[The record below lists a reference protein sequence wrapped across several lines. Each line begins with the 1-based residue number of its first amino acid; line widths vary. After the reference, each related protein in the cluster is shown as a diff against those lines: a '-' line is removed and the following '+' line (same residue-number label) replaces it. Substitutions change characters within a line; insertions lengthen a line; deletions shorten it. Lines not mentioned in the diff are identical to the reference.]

1 MERTKKTSTLI
12 RCGLAITAVALL
24 VGGPALAPTHLYPS
38 GGRSLEGW
46 WLAML
51 GLALL
56 PVALC
61 LNTSWLRSAW
71 LFSGLLVGFCGQ
83 LGQTTQ
89 IWIPILLIP
98 PLPTDWLGR
107 SQLFALCF
115 EAAIVATLAGPRLA
129 RFGLV
134 AIRWIG
140 WSRALILV
148 GLLTLCSVQATR
160 YLPLGNTESYAIQ
173 LGLAAL
179 LAGLHLAA
187 IAGIALA
194 APLLV
199 PRERERFD
207 RLETW
212 LATRI
217 HWLGPLFA
225 FATALLFAGLAL
237 DFFPKIP
244 DEVAYLFQARTF
256 AQGGLTAATPP
267 VSESFAQYL
276 LTDIDGRRWAMPPP
290 GWAATL
296 ALGAAIDLPYI
307 VNPLLGALGLWLA
320 IAFFRRSADERSALG
335 LALLF
340 CLSPWFLEINASLM
354 THSLSLVL
362 VLCAWV
368 LLERVRDGAP
378 AGIGFLAGLAM
389 GASVLVRPLEGVVV
403 GTMTGLFGLGLF
415 ARRLPTSALVAYGV
429 GCITTSSLFLV
440 YNAHITGDPFLF
452 PMSVYLDA
460 LWYPGVNSLGFGPD
474 IGNAPGWAGL
484 DPYPGHGWRDVLL
497 NASQNFYGL
506 NIELFGWGCGS
517 LILAGVFVLRG
528 SLSTLDKRLAALTV
542 ALLASYTLYWFSGGN
557 GYGPRYWYITIVPLM
572 WFSLRGTQL
581 VIAAADDGTA
591 GSVAERRVQLAIGA
605 CGLIALLCFLPW
617 RAVGKFDTFRGFHS
631 QYRSLAREHD
641 LDGHLVLVR
650 TTRETDWSSAYTL
663 MWPTPYEDEPIFALD
678 RGSASTRALLAAYP
692 DRRVL
697 VVRGLSDPNERIQV
711 VEGPLTPGTPP
722 RTLWQPPGRKPG
734 QKRRGSP

>member
-1 MERTKKTSTLI
+1 MERTQKASTLL
-12 RCGLAITAVALL
+12 RLGLAIAAVALL
-24 VGGPALAPTHLYPS
+24 VGGPALASTHLHPA

-56 PVALC
+56 PLAIC
-61 LNTSWLRSAW
+61 LTTSWLRSAS
-71 LFSGLLVGFCGQ
+71 LFSALLVGFCGQ

-89 IWIPILLIP
+89 VWMPTLQIP
-98 PLPTDWLGR
+98 PLPVDWLGR

-115 EAAIVATLAGPRLA
+115 EAVIVATLEGPRLA
-129 RFGLV
+129 RLALA

-140 WSRALILV
+140 WSRALVLIGMLA
-148 GLLTLCSVQATR
+148 LCSVQATP
-160 YLPLGNTESYAIQ
+160 YLPAGNLSSYATQ
-173 LGLAAL
+173 LGLAAVF
-179 LAGLHLAA
+179 AALHLAA
-187 IAGIALA
+187 IVGIALA
-194 APLLV
+194 APLTV
-199 PRERERFD
+199 PRERERLD
-207 RLETW
+207 RIETW

-217 HWLGPLFA
+217 SWLGPLFA
-225 FATALLFAGLAL
+225 FASALLFAGLAL
-237 DFFPKIP
+237 DFFPKLP

-256 AQGGLTAATPP
+256 AQGGLTAAAPP
-267 VSESFAQYL
+267 VSDSFAQYL
-276 LTDIDGRRWAMPPP
+276 LTDIDGHRWAMPPP
-290 GWAATL
+290 GWAAAL
-296 ALGAAIDLPYI
+296 ALGAALDLPHL

-320 IAFFRRSADERSALG
+320 IAFFRRSADERSALA

-362 VLCAWV
+362 ILGAWL
-368 LLERVRDGAP
+368 LLERIRDGAP
-378 AGIGFLAGLAM
+378 AEIGFLAGLVM

-415 ARRLPTSALVAYGV
+415 ARRLPTSALVAYGA
-429 GCITTSSLFLV
+429 GCLTTSSLFLV
-440 YNAHITGDPFLF
+440 YNSHITGDPFVF

-460 LWYPGVNSLGFGPD
+460 LWYPGVNSLGFGPE

-484 DPYPGHGWRDVLL
+484 DPYPGHGLRDVLL

-517 LILAGVFVLRG
+517 LILTGVFVLRG

-557 GYGPRYWYITIVPLM
+557 DYGPRYWYITIVPLM
-572 WFSLRGTQL
+572 WFSLRGAQL
-581 VIAAADDGTA
+581 VITATGDGTA
-591 GSVAERRVQLAIGA
+591 GNVAERRVQLAIGA

-617 RAVGKFDTFRGFHS
+617 RAFGKFDSFRGFHT
-631 QYRSLAREHD
+631 QYRSLASEHD
-641 LDGHLVLVR
+641 LDSHLVLVR
-650 TTRETDWSSAYTL
+650 TTRETDWSSAFTL
-663 MWPTPYEDEPIFALD
+663 MWPTPYENEPIFALD

-692 DRRVL
+692 DRRVI
-697 VVRGLSDPNERIQV
+697 VVRGLNDPNERIEV

-722 RTLWQPPGRKPG
+722 RTLWQPPGRKLR
-734 QKRRGSP
+734 QKRRDAP